1 MLDLNSTLQLI
12 NNIAGLINVQ
22 TISNEARRMLD
33 ECPDSFIVGEFV
45 FDIDSQVGDMDALK
59 QSEYFARRW
68 WELEYLDFRSEVEL
82 CLIDVHDL
90 VDKIPK
96 TERLL
101 IDIRSFEQY

>member
-68 WELEYLDFRSEVEL
+68 WELEYLDYRSEVEL